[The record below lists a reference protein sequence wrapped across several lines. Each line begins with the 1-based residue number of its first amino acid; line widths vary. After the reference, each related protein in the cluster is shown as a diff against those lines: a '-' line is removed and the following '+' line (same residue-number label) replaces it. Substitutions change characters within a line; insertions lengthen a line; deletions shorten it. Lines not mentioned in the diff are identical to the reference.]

1 MLNIL
6 HTDNVA
12 QFICIAQSDEANSEC
27 SAAINILLTNKKPT
41 NLTFLE
47 THKFPYE
54 TLLKLSIY
62 CCYQTQTACMYYNSI
77 C

>member
-6 HTDNVA
+6 HTDNAA
-12 QFICIAQSDEANSEC
+12 QLTCIAQIDEANKEC

-47 THKFPYE
+47 SHALMQHHLNSVYLAAIKHKLHYV
-54 TLLKLSIY
+54 L
-62 CCYQTQTACMYYNSI
+62 
-77 C
+77 